1 MIADLLS
8 YRTGPLRVA
17 THKRRPVCGDPG
29 SRGHFVA
36 CVLFLGRDYL
46 FHQRELVAGDG
57 GVDGAGPGVDAASE
71 GLDVLEALV
80 AQPHS
85 YVEGARAVMAEDDDG
100 SVGVELGVGAR
111 GDFAHGH
118 EKRIGKVG
126 GLVLP
131 GFAYI

>member
-1 MIADLLS
+1 MD
-8 YRTGPLRVA
+8 G
-17 THKRRPVCGDPG
+17 
-29 SRGHFVA
+29 
-36 CVLFLGRDYL
+36 
-46 FHQRELVAGDG
+46 LVAGDG
-57 GVDGAGPGVDAASE
+57 GVDGAGPGVDSASE
-71 GLDVLEALV
+71 GLNVLEALV
-80 AQPHS
+80 EQPHG